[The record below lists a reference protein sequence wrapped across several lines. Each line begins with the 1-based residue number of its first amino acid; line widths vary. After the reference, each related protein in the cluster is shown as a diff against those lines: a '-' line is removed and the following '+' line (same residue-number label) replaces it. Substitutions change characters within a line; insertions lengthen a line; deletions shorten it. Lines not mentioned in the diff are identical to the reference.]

1 MRRTIT
7 LILWLSAVCANTQD
21 LPSRLPE
28 PLRLSGTTLEAFPL
42 KPRNTSDS
50 LVRKLSENL
59 QLAAP
64 ASSFPEHEIRFEPA
78 TPARYYFDRNPYAFD
93 YRQNGLIHSWQTGT
107 LTGFGSRTTL
117 PGLMSTQSAGIS
129 ALQQFGHLTLSGS
142 ITADRHQFFRG
153 VHDRFG
159 FHGAARWDFSE
170 HVSLTVFG
178 SYMTGGNPLFY
189 SPAVLPFVGSSS
201 YGGYFTLK
209 GERFGISLGAERV
222 YDARKREWETVPIV
236 TPYVRIKKF
245 KLELPVGWLIQELL
259 RDTFVDDRMANPTIA
274 PPIPPLPPVR

>member
-42 KPRNTSDS
+42 KPRDTSDS
-50 LVRKLSENL
+50 LVRKLSEGL
-59 QLAAP
+59 RLASP
-64 ASSFPEHEIRFEPA
+64 ATYFPEHEIRFEPA
-78 TPARYYFDRNPYAFD
+78 APARFSFDRNPYAFD
-93 YRQNGLIHSWQTGT
+93 YDLAGHIHSWDTGT
-107 LTGFGSRTTL
+107 LSGFGSLTTL
-117 PGLMSTQSAGIS
+117 PGLMSTQSVGIS
-129 ALQQFGHLTLSGS
+129 ALQQFGRLTLSGS
-142 ITADRHQFFRG
+142 ITADRHQLFRG
-153 VHDRFG
+153 AHDRFG
-159 FHGAARWDFSE
+159 IHGAATWDFSE

-178 SYMTGGNPLFY
+178 SYLTGGNPLFY

-236 TPYVRIKKF
+236 TPYVQIKKF

-259 RDTFVDDRMANPTIA
+259 RDAFVDDRMVNPTIG